1 MRVLHLLAIFS
12 LAACGSAGSGALP
25 AASAP
30 AITPSQTASVGATG
44 PARAPIASMSVTGAH
59 AFVRAQVTQSAPVL
73 LPEAATLPAG
83 VKSDVMARSD
93 SFSITYS
100 DEQGVRIFLG
110 LVAANPG
117 PMTAR
122 GTQRTL
128 TFRGDPK
135 AVAQIDDASL
145 PQGHRF
151 IIWREP
157 ATKVAPSSG
166 EYDVR
171 AGVLPYFLASDGIDD
186 AEFWK
191 IANSLGP

>member
-1 MRVLHLLAIFS
+1 MRLLHLLAIFS

-25 AASAP
+25 AASTPGIPPGEAAP
-30 AITPSQTASVGATG
+30 VRVTG
-44 PARAPIASMSVTGAH
+44 PAGAPIASMSVTGAH
-59 AFVRAQVTQSAPVL
+59 AYVRAQVTQSAPVL
-73 LPEAATLPAG
+73 VPEAPTLPAG
-83 VKSDVMARSD
+83 VRADVVARQD

-100 DEQGVRIFLG
+100 DERGVRIFLG

-117 PMTAR
+117 PMTDR

-135 AVAQIDDASL
+135 AVAQVDDASL

-151 IIWREP
+151 VIWREP

-186 AEFWK
+186 AAFWK
-191 IANSLGP
+191 IANSLRP

>member
-1 MRVLHLLAIFS
+1 
-12 LAACGSAGSGALP
+12 
-25 AASAP
+25 
-30 AITPSQTASVGATG
+30 
-44 PARAPIASMSVTGAH
+44 MSVTGAH
-59 AFVRAQVTQSAPVL
+59 AYIRGQVTQSAPVL
-73 LPEAATLPAG
+73 LPDTTALPSAL
-83 VKSDVMARSD
+83 KADVMARPD

-100 DEQGVRIFLG
+100 DERGVRIFLG
-110 LVAANPG
+110 LVTANPG

-135 AVAQIDDASL
+135 ALAQIDDASL
-145 PQGHRF
+145 PLSHRF
-151 IIWREP
+151 VIWREP

-186 AEFWK
+186 AAFWK
-191 IANSLGP
+191 IANSLRP

>member
-1 MRVLHLLAIFS
+1 MRALLVAVTFT
-12 LAACGSAGSGALP
+12 LAGCGPTGAGVAPATSTP
-25 AASAP
+25 AAQ
-30 AITPSQTASVGATG
+30 PSQTAAMPTTG

-83 VKSDVMARSD
+83 VKADVMARSD

-151 IIWREP
+151 VIWREP

-186 AEFWK
+186 AKFWK

>member
-1 MRVLHLLAIFS
+1 
-12 LAACGSAGSGALP
+12 
-25 AASAP
+25 
-30 AITPSQTASVGATG
+30 
-44 PARAPIASMSVTGAH
+44 MSVTGAH
-59 AFVRAQVTQSAPVL
+59 AFVRAQVTESAPVL
-73 LPEAATLPAG
+73 LPDTATLPAG
-83 VKSDVMARSD
+83 VKADVMARSD

-100 DEQGVRIFLG
+100 DEPGVRIFLG

-117 PMTAR
+117 PVTDR
-122 GTQRTL
+122 GTQRTV

-145 PQGHRF
+145 PLSHRF
-151 IIWREP
+151 VIWREP

-186 AEFWK
+186 PAFWK
-191 IANSLGP
+191 IANSLRP

>member
-1 MRVLHLLAIFS
+1 MRVLYLLSIFS

-25 AASAP
+25 AASTP
-30 AITPSQTASVGATG
+30 AITPSQTAPVGATG

-171 AGVLPYFLASDGIDD
+171 AGVLPYFLASDGIED